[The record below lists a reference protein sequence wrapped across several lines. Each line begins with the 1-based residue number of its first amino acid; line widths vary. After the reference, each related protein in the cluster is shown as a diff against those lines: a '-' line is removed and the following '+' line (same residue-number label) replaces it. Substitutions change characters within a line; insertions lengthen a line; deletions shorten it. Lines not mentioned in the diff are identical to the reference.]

1 LLESETCP
9 KTYRPPAHPST
20 LPVGGMLDAWD
31 PRPNWAK
38 AGDAKNITAAA
49 TKINEIKPRT
59 IFIPPFLTVEC
70 FVMA

>member
-1 LLESETCP
+1 
-9 KTYRPPAHPST
+9 
-20 LPVGGMLDAWD
+20 MLDAWD